1 MTLRLAQ
8 VAEVRLGRQR
18 APRFEQGDHLIPY
31 LRSANVVDGS
41 LDLTDVKSMNFD
53 PVEQS
58 IFGLADGDV
67 LMTEGSGSAETVGTS
82 AVWRVDL
89 PGTVCFQNT
98 LLRLRPR
105 PGVTD
110 GRFLAW
116 WARHAHAS
124 GQIAAVTSG
133 ANIQHIGSDGLKDLR
148 LHVPDLGEQQRIAD
162 FLDDRVARIDQI
174 ITARGIQL
182 DLINEVAVSGT
193 SDLLGAVGPE
203 GPPLS
208 AVCRIVDTEHKTAPT
223 VAGGGYWI
231 AGTGAIRDGRL
242 VHDRLRETDSDSF
255 TEWTSRGVPEH
266 GDVLLTREAP
276 VGEVALVSV
285 GDPPV
290 AIGQRVVLLKP
301 NAKAL
306 DSGFLRLVLMAGE
319 IRRIIAMAS
328 AGSLHPHL
336 NMADIARLRIPNSAL
351 EDQRSLGRAHQQ
363 ILMQAQSRRSTLGGS
378 LDRLIEYK
386 QSLITAAVT
395 GELDV
400 TTAGSGIPG

>member
-1 MTLRLAQ
+1 MTETRQ
-8 VAEVRLGRQR
+8 IRLGRLFERRKILGFVDEPMLSVFREHGVVLKDDMVNHNQTAEDR
-18 APRFEQGDHLIPY
+18 SIYQLVEPGWLAVNRMKAWQGSLGVSAHRGIMSGHYICFAPRHSEHDRYLHYL
-31 LRSANVVDGS
+31 LRSPRMTAHFAAISRGVRPGQIEIDNDQLAATP
-41 LDLTDVKSMNFD
+41 LDLPSTD
-53 PVEQS
+53 EQ
-58 IFGLADGDV
+58 
-67 LMTEGSGSAETVGTS
+67 
-82 AVWRVDL
+82 R
-89 PGTVCFQNT
+89 
-98 LLRLRPR
+98 
-105 PGVTD
+105 
-110 GRFLAW
+110 
-116 WARHAHAS
+116 
-124 GQIAAVTSG
+124 
-133 ANIQHIGSDGLKDLR
+133 
-148 LHVPDLGEQQRIAD
+148 RIAD

-174 ITARGIQL
+174 IAARGIQL

-208 AVCRIVDTEHKTAPT
+208 GVCRIVDTEHKTAPI

-255 TEWTSRGVPEH
+255 TEWTSRGVPEC

-276 VGEVALVSV
+276 VGEVALLSEH
-285 GDPPV
+285 DPPV

-301 NAKAL
+301 NAKTL

-319 IRRIIAMAS
+319 MRRIISMAS

-336 NMADIARLRIPNSAL
+336 NMADISRLRIPSSPL
-351 EDQRSLGRAHQQ
+351 EDQLSLGRAHQR
-363 ILMQAQSRRSTLGGS
+363 ILMHAQSSRSTLERS

-395 GELDV
+395 GEFDV
-400 TTAGSGIPG
+400 TTTGSGIPG

>member
-1 MTLRLAQ
+1 MKTVALRRLAEVNPPSPEFDRLSDEDDVLFLPLETVWSDSKGDQ
-8 VAEVRLGRQR
+8 TRLLPKAAVASGYT
-18 APRFEQGDHLIPY
+18 RFH
-31 LRSANVVDGS
+31 A
-41 LDLTDVKSMNFD
+41 
-53 PVEQS
+53 
-58 IFGLADGDV
+58 GDV
-67 LMTEGSGSAETVGTS
+67 VTPKVTPTFQAGRSMLTVRTGAGTTELHV
-82 AVWRVDL
+82 
-89 PGTVCFQNT
+89 
-98 LLRLRPR
+98 LRAR
-105 PGVTD
+105 PGIDARWISYAVRSKHFLEEGVTAFQGVAGLQRVPAEFVAD
-110 GRFLAW
+110 FR
-116 WARHAHAS
+116 
-124 GQIAAVTSG
+124 IADVDA
-133 ANIQHIGSDGLKDLR
+133 
-148 LHVPDLGEQQRIAD
+148 GEQRRIAD

-386 QSLITAAVT
+386 QALITAAVT
-395 GELDV
+395 GEIDV